1 MVNEK
6 FLNFFSISGNF
17 LRRILVL
24 NFFPFTYMTAE
35 KADCSRSEIGFRF
48 IKIYAVSMNLEDNF
62 SISIGRCLKLLKI
75 GIFP

>member
-1 MVNEK
+1 M
-6 FLNFFSISGNF
+6 
-17 LRRILVL
+17 

-48 IKIYAVSMNLEDNF
+48 IKIYAVRMNLEDNF
-62 SISIGRCLKLLKI
+62 AISIGRCLKLLRI